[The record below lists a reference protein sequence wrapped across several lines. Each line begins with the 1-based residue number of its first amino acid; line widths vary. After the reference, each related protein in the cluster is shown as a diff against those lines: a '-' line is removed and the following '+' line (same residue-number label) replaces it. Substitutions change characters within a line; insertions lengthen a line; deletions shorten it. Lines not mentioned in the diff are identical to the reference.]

1 MKPDRKQVHRIE
13 LIVQLDNEDV
23 GEWVDEIYA
32 FNNKVMFQES
42 PSTIISSDT
51 HP

>member
-32 FNNKVMFQES
+32 FNNKLLFQES
-42 PSTIISSDT
+42 PSIIWAT
-51 HP
+51 ETNP